1 MATRISDL
9 IDFLH
14 QVAPGYLQEDYDNA
28 GLIIGDSLRQITGV
42 LVTLDSTEEVVD
54 EAVRL
59 GCNLII
65 AHHPIVFRGLKRING
80 NNYIERTVIKAI
92 KHDVAIFAIHTNLDK
107 VFTSGVNTKIAEKIG
122 LTQLEILQPVPGQD
136 HNGGR
141 TGAGMTGYLNTPM
154 DTYDFFGYLKQCMEL
169 QVIRH
174 TEVCRPRVHKV
185 AVCGGS
191 GSFLL
196 QDAIRSQADIYI
208 TADFK
213 YHEFFDAD
221 RRIIIADIGHYES
234 EKFTIELLYHLIINN
249 FSNFAAHYT
258 KVNTNPVKFY

>member
-1 MATRISDL
+1 MTRISEL
-9 IDFLH
+9 TDFLH
-14 QVAPGYLQEDYDNA
+14 QVAPSHLQEDYDNA
-28 GLIIGDSLRQITGV
+28 GLIIGDNTRQITGV

-80 NNYIERTVIKAI
+80 SSYIERTVIKAI
-92 KHDVAIFAIHTNLDK
+92 KNDVAIFAIHTNLDK
-107 VFTSGVNTKIAEKIG
+107 VFNSGVNTKIAEKLG
-122 LTQLEILQPVPGQD
+122 LSGLEILQPVQGQEY
-136 HNGGR
+136 NGGQ
-141 TGAGMTGYLNTPM
+141 TGAGMTGYLDKPLRAL
-154 DTYDFFGYLKQCMEL
+154 DFFDHLKQCMEL

-174 TEVCRPRVHKV
+174 TAVCRPEIHKV

-196 QDAIRSQADIYI
+196 SEAIRRQADIYI

-221 RRIIIADIGHYES
+221 GRIIIADIGHYES